1 MLKIFRRA
9 IAYNSNVPGGH
20 KGCKKLRVKV
30 EFSLPEPK
38 VGVKIGNYPGA
49 C

>member
-1 MLKIFRRA
+1 MLKIFRRVTT
-9 IAYNSNVPGGH
+9 YNSNVPGGH
-20 KGCKKLRVKV
+20 KVCKKLRVKV
-30 EFSLPEPK
+30 EFSMAEPK